1 MSQGFQAYDE
11 KGNLLIDV
19 TTRLCR
25 ITGSVQIP
33 AGDSGQLTVQNA
45 SQGQVW
51 WMILPNVASSYRPT
65 VAVNGNVISWTPRA
79 FVTDPVAVTLFYGV
93 Y

>member
-11 KGNLLIDV
+11 NGNLLIDI
-19 TTRLCR
+19 TTHLCR

-33 AGDSGQLTVQNA
+33 ADDRNQLTVPNA
-45 SQGQVW
+45 SQGKIW
-51 WMILPNVASSYRPT
+51 WLIAPNVASSYRPT
-65 VAVNGNVISWTPRA
+65 VTVNGNIISWTPRP
-79 FVTDPVAVTLFYGV
+79 FVTNPVAVTLFYGV